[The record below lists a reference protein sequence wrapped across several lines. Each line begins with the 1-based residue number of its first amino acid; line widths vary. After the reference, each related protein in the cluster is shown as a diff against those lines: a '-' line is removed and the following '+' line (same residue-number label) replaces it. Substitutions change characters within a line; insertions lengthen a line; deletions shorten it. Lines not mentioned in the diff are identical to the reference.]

1 MNVNSPDEILCPC
14 SGTTRNAVEAMFNEG
29 LDLDAI
35 SRRSGALSG
44 CGGCEWDIGEFV
56 KALTEAQTLV
66 QAKLTEQTMLDEQ
79 APKPT

>member
-1 MNVNSPDEILCPC
+1 MTTPAEDQPDDQDDEIMCMC
-14 SGTTRNAVEAMFNEG
+14 SGTKRGQIREMFREG

-56 KALTEAQTLV
+56 RALAQESGDGTL
-66 QAKLTEQTMLDEQ
+66 L
-79 APKPT
+79 

>member
-1 MNVNSPDEILCPC
+1 MSINNPDEIICPC
-14 SGTTRNAVEAMFNEG
+14 SGTTRSAVEAMFNEG

-56 KALTEAQTLV
+56 KTLAQ
-66 QAKLTEQTMLDEQ
+66 AKEKLTEQTMFDEQ

>member
-1 MNVNSPDEILCPC
+1 
-14 SGTTRNAVEAMFNEG
+14 MFNEG

-56 KALTEAQTLV
+56 KTLAQ
-66 QAKLTEQTMLDEQ
+66 AKEKLTEQTMLDEQ
-79 APKPT
+79 PPKPT

>member
-1 MNVNSPDEILCPC
+1 MSVNSPDEILCPC

-56 KALTEAQTLV
+56 KTLADAQTSV
-66 QAKLTEQTMLDEQ
+66 QAKLAEQTMFDEQ
-79 APKPT
+79 TPKPT

>member
-1 MNVNSPDEILCPC
+1 MSVNSLDEILCPC

-56 KALTEAQTLV
+56 KMLAEAQTLA
-66 QAKLTEQTMLDEQ
+66 QAKLAEQTIFDEQ